1 MSVIISSVEKGSPA
15 DKAGIKSGDTLL
27 KLNGEEIVDVLDYR
41 FHQNNNKVLV
51 EILNSKGKVKK
62 FKIEKDEY
70 SVKWGVLTLIFC
82 SRVAGI
88 LMIIIAKKRAK
99 K

>member
-1 MSVIISSVEKGSPA
+1 MELTTKIFTIIGTIFFAILIVPIVFGFIA
-15 DKAGIKSGDTLL
+15 
-27 KLNGEEIVDVLDYR
+27 LN
-41 FHQNNNKVLV
+41 
-51 EILNSKGKVKK
+51 
-62 FKIEKDEY
+62 KIEKDEY

-99 K
+99 SQIA